1 MANILAGGLPAGT
14 ALFAG
19 VCVAVFGVQYLF
31 ALDTGPLS
39 IGAFPVVF
47 LGEWFRLVTSA
58 FLHGGIL
65 HILMNMASLLAMGP
79 SVEAILGT
87 ANFVVLVLSA
97 VLLEGL
103 IYVGFCV
110 ACWAATGNAEWLHM
124 YAVGFS
130 GVLFTLAVEE
140 ASLSP
145 NPTRSVFGL
154 FRVPTRL
161 YPWVLLVLLQL
172 AIPNI
177 SFLGHLSGLLVG
189 VLHVGGLLAWLL
201 PSMEACRFMESLPLA
216 RTLHANGML
225 CPTPGNDPIAEA
237 ARRAG
242 ADGTCFGT
250 VSLAFVALWQGL
262 WPVLAWLLEGLRAA
276 LRCAGLGCC
285 LAVADR
291 LAAGLGGCMGRVCA
305 CRWLE
310 RRETTSQAGPGQG
323 REREGDPSREASVQG
338 GVHAPA
344 PRSDGVFGA
353 AAPARPLVDDRE
365 AAAESGARDSRGTG
379 GDVSGLLRPGA
390 DGDEAQQWGRGT
402 PRGADA
408 EPGSAP
414 TASEVRKMREKRFL
428 GSRR

>member
-1 MANILAGGLPAGT
+1 MANLLPGGLPAGT

-19 VCVAVFGVQYLF
+19 ICAAVFGVQYAF
-31 ALDTGPLS
+31 AVDTGPLA

-47 LGEWFRLVTSA
+47 LGEWFRLASSA

-79 SVEAILGT
+79 SVESILGT
-87 ANFVVLVLSA
+87 AQFVTLVLAA

-103 IYVGFCV
+103 IYVCV
-110 ACWAATGNAEWLHM
+110 CVGCWAVTSDAAWLHM

-161 YPWVLLVLLQL
+161 YPWVLLVLLQF

-201 PSMEACRFMESLPLA
+201 PSMESSRFLETLPVA
-216 RTLHANGML
+216 RALRANGML
-225 CPTPGNDPIAEA
+225 CPTPSSDPVAEA

-242 ADGTCFGT
+242 ANGTCFGT
-250 VSLAFVALWQGL
+250 VALAFVALWQGV
-262 WPVLAWLLEGLRAA
+262 WPVLAWLWGGVRAT
-276 LRCAGLGCC
+276 LQCVGLGCC
-285 LAVADR
+285 LVAVDR
-291 LAAGLGGCMGRVCA
+291 LVASVGRCTAGLCA
-305 CRWLE
+305 CRW
-310 RRETTSQAGPGQG
+310 RRSAENGPAGPGANAPPL
-323 REREGDPSREASVQG
+323 RPSLHRGSQ
-338 GVHAPA
+338 P
-344 PRSDGVFGA
+344 PMPTPDGVFGA
-353 AAPARPLVDDRE
+353 AAPPAQPATD
-365 AAAESGARDSRGTG
+365 AAAVDAEPGVRAR
-379 GDVSGLLRPGA
+379 GDPGVDGSSLLRPSSGT
-390 DGDEAQQWGRGT
+390 DGVQQWGQGT
-402 PRGADA
+402 PRGRESDSGA
-408 EPGSAP
+408 AP
-414 TASEVRKMREKRFL
+414 TPSEVRKVREQRFL
-428 GSRR
+428 GTRR

>member
-1 MANILAGGLPAGT
+1 MANLLPGGLPAGT

-19 VCVAVFGVQYLF
+19 ICAAVFGVQYAF
-31 ALDTGPLS
+31 AVDTGPLA

-47 LGEWFRLVTSA
+47 LGEWFRLASSA

-79 SVEAILGT
+79 SVESILGT
-87 ANFVVLVLSA
+87 AQFVTLVLAA

-103 IYVGFCV
+103 IYVCV
-110 ACWAATGNAEWLHM
+110 CVGCWAVTSDAAWLHM

-161 YPWVLLVLLQL
+161 YPWVLLVLLQF

-201 PSMEACRFMESLPLA
+201 PSMESSRFLETLPVA
-216 RTLHANGML
+216 RALRANGML
-225 CPTPGNDPIAEA
+225 CPTPSSDPVAEA

-242 ADGTCFGT
+242 ANGTCFGT
-250 VSLAFVALWQGL
+250 VALAFVALWQGAL
-262 WPVLAWLLEGLRAA
+262 PAFAHAGGVDRQKMAPPGPAQTRPHCDLHCIEARSLQCPRQMGFSVRQLLQHSPQQMQPQLTLSLACGLVVTRVSMGRAFCDPVLAQMECISGGKARLEG
-276 LRCAGLGCC
+276 
-285 LAVADR
+285 
-291 LAAGLGGCMGRVCA
+291 
-305 CRWLE
+305 
-310 RRETTSQAGPGQG
+310 
-323 REREGDPSREASVQG
+323 
-338 GVHAPA
+338 
-344 PRSDGVFGA
+344 
-353 AAPARPLVDDRE
+353 
-365 AAAESGARDSRGTG
+365 
-379 GDVSGLLRPGA
+379 
-390 DGDEAQQWGRGT
+390 
-402 PRGADA
+402 
-408 EPGSAP
+408 
-414 TASEVRKMREKRFL
+414 
-428 GSRR
+428 GSRTLVLPQHQAKFA